1 MLMLQLIC
9 AIISHTF
16 THMKQ
21 LQGQCDQ
28 LTHSQPSLNAT
39 LLVNQLASIEW
50 SASAPL
56 NSLRKDA
63 HSGLHHSWQLRDTA
77 LAGRPSARTPPVG
90 EQPSHVDFMC
100 RSGFSPILAPAYRL
114 GGDMEAEQRTGHKA
128 PTCGQRF
135 DFFFLLGSSSLSS
148 AARFLSSLCIE
159 EMSCELALLDPQNG
173 GHHEATACRCFPPR
187 PWTPS
192 RHACLCRQSLWNVHS
207 LFLKSLRHS
216 PCPLPHLS
224 LPHRQMRVQPALS
237 G

>member
-1 MLMLQLIC
+1 MLMLQLIGF
-9 AIISHTF
+9 IISHTF

-28 LTHSQPSLNAT
+28 LTHSQASLNAT
-39 LLVNQLASIEW
+39 LLVDQLEW

-63 HSGLHHSWQLRDTA
+63 HSGLHYSWQLRDTA
-77 LAGRPSARTPPVG
+77 LAGRPRDCTPAVG
-90 EQPSHVDFMC
+90 EQPSHLDFMC

-114 GGDMEAEQRTGHKA
+114 DGDMEVAQRTGHRA

-148 AARFLSSLCIE
+148 AARFLSSLCME
-159 EMSCELALLDPQNG
+159 DMSCELALLDPQNG
-173 GHHEATACRCFPPR
+173 GHHGATACFPPR

-192 RHACLCRQSLWNVHS
+192 WHARLCRQSL
-207 LFLKSLRHS
+207 
-216 PCPLPHLS
+216 
-224 LPHRQMRVQPALS
+224 
-237 G
+237 